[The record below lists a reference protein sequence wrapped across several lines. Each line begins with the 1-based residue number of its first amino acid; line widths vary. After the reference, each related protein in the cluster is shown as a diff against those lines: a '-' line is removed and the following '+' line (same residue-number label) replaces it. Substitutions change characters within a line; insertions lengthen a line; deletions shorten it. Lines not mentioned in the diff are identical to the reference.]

1 MVGTRIDAEGV
12 WRESW
17 LLAPDG
23 ASTFYE
29 TLQSQWQAARALNA
43 GGSLSNISRNSSS
56 HGFAAPSSSH
66 RTTVDQERTHL
77 CALRYYESLQTAM
90 GITERTEANELLI
103 YNEGLARQFIDI
115 NPSPEYFTDF
125 SSLRA

>member
-1 MVGTRIDAEGV
+1 MVVNRIDAEGV

-29 TLQSQWQAARALNA
+29 TLQSQWQASRALNA

-77 CALRYYESLQTAM
+77 CALRYYESLQAAM
-90 GITERTEANELLI
+90 GLTQSEEDEAAI
-103 YNEGLARQFIDI
+103 YSEGLARQFVDI
-115 NPSPEYFTDF
+115 NPSPEIFTDF
-125 SSLRA
+125 TNLRA

>member
-1 MVGTRIDAEGV
+1 MVVNRIDAEGV

-29 TLQSQWQAARALNA
+29 TLQSQWQSARALNA

-77 CALRYYESLQTAM
+77 CALRYYESLQAAM
-90 GITERTEANELLI
+90 GLTQSEEDEAAI
-103 YNEGLARQFIDI
+103 YSEGLARQFVDI
-115 NPSPEYFTDF
+115 NPSPEIFTDF
-125 SSLRA
+125 TNLRA

>member
-1 MVGTRIDAEGV
+1 MVVNRIDAEGV

-29 TLQSQWQAARALNA
+29 TLQSQWQSARALNA

-77 CALRYYESLQTAM
+77 CALRYYESLQAAM
-90 GITERTEANELLI
+90 GLTQSEEDELAI
-103 YNEGLARQFIDI
+103 YTEGLARQFVDI
-115 NPSPEYFTDF
+115 NPSPEIFTDF
-125 SSLRA
+125 TNLRA